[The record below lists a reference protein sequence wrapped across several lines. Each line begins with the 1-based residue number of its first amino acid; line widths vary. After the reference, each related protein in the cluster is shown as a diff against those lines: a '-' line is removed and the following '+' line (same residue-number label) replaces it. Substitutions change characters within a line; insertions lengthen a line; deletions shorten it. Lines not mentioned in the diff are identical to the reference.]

1 MRAITRI
8 VSILALAL
16 FAADTQ
22 PAVGATAR
30 SGNVVMGTVLE
41 VTVVAAEQETADALL
56 RGAFEEA
63 RHWDDVLTTW
73 RPDGELARLNASGG
87 AIFDAS
93 KELRAAFGIMRK
105 FSFLT
110 GGAFDPAVGPIVE
123 RWRRGDPKPGPREG
137 ESRDIYR
144 IRTASDLMPD
154 GIRLRRGAAL
164 DSGGIGKGIALD
176 AIAASF
182 GNRAEAFYLDF
193 GGSSQTAR
201 GKPENGAPS
210 WKVVVAG
217 DVVGKIHGTVVLD
230 GASIST
236 SRALDSGNAA
246 GAIIDPTT
254 LVPVRPSRLATVIA
268 RDATTAEAWSTALV
282 VLGARGIKM
291 AEAAKIDAFLEI
303 DGEIQT
309 TPGFPIEPVP

>member
-1 MRAITRI
+1 MRPITRI
-8 VSILALAL
+8 VSIVTLALLGTGA
-16 FAADTQ
+16 Q
-22 PAVGATAR
+22 PADGATAR
-30 SGNVVMGTVLE
+30 SGNIVMGTVLE
-41 VTVVAAEQETADALL
+41 VTVVAADQETADALL

-73 RPDGELARLNASGG
+73 RPDGELARLNASNG
-87 AIFDAS
+87 AIFGTS

-105 FSFLT
+105 LSFLT

-123 RWRRGDPKPGPREG
+123 RWRRGDPEPGPREG

-144 IRTASDLMPD
+144 MRTATDLMPD
-154 GIRLRRGAAL
+154 GIRLRRGAGL
-164 DSGGIGKGIALD
+164 DAGGIGKGIALD
-176 AIAASF
+176 AIVAFF
-182 GNRAEAFYLDF
+182 GKRAEAFYLDF
-193 GGSSQTAR
+193 GGSSQTAS

-217 DVVGKIHGTVVLD
+217 DAAGKIHGTVVLD

-236 SRALDSGNAA
+236 SRALDASDAA

-254 LVPVRPSRLATVIA
+254 LVPVLPSRLATVIA
-268 RDATTAEAWSTALV
+268 RDAATAEAWSTALV
-282 VLGARGIKM
+282 VLGARGIKL

-303 DGEIQT
+303 DGTVQT
-309 TPGFPIEPVP
+309 TPGFPIEPLP